1 MGRAKN
7 DILQGT
13 LALLVLKTLQAGP
26 IHGWGI
32 TLHIQ
37 KISGDVLRVEEG
49 SLYPALHR
57 MEQEGWIAAE
67 WGVSEN
73 NRRAR
78 YYRLTAAGRRQL
90 AQEEANWQSLTAA
103 VARVLSFASGLQT

>member
-1 MGRAKN
+1 MPARKN

-13 LALLVLKTLQAGP
+13 LTLLVLKTLQRGP
-26 IHGWGI
+26 THGWGI
-32 TLHIQ
+32 TLRIQ
-37 KISGDVLRVEEG
+37 EISNEVLRVEEG

-57 MEQEGWIAAE
+57 MEQDGWIAAE

-78 YYRLTAAGRRQL
+78 YYRLTAAGRKQL
-90 AQEEANWQSLTAA
+90 AQEELSWQELTGA
-103 VARVLSFASGLQT
+103 VALVLNYGAKA

>member
-1 MGRAKN
+1 MSPSRN
-7 DILQGT
+7 DSLQGT
-13 LALLVLKTLQAGP
+13 LGLLVLKSLEQGAM
-26 IHGWGI
+26 HGWGI

-37 KISGDVLRVEEG
+37 RISKDVLRVEEG

-57 MEQEGWIAAE
+57 MEQEGWIQAE

-78 YYRLTAAGRRQL
+78 YYALTKLGRKQL
-90 AQEEANWQSLTAA
+90 AAEQENWRKITDA
-103 VARVLSFASGLQT
+103 VALVLAFTPAQG